1 MHTAVISLFC
11 GHQALSC
18 LYESY
23 EHISFA
29 CCWATACEW
38 ANEFSIVY
46 CFSVKPFL
54 TRQRN
59 YTWGIILLVGSSMLS
74 LPFSSV
80 SLPSFPSLPPSC
92 LNPSIR
98 PPIWLRWGAVGR
110 GRGEQS
116 GAKDGATAGAQSDKE
131 RQITPLTRAIHH
143 LFISPFIHPSLPP
156 HLYVRRGAPE
166 KRFDLPHN
174 FTFDNVSHLVAT
186 RARKSQSA
194 RAPKKMTRGKKKKVE
209 ITKRKE
215 RGENNK
221 TSEMIEW
228 AMRRERRRK
237 KKRHTHA
244 GTCRDSL
251 PWLLSAQMLD
261 WGGAV
266 SQCVPNYA
274 HICVCARTIVPDSD
288 LRAI

>member
-174 FTFDNVSHLVAT
+174 FTLDNVSHLVAT

-215 RGENNK
+215 RGK
-221 TSEMIEW
+221 TT
-228 AMRRERRRK
+228 RRVKWLNELCAGK
-237 KKRHTHA
+237 EGGKRSDTPMLAHAETHYH
-244 GTCRDSL
+244 GCCQHRCWTEGV
-251 PWLLSAQMLD
+251 LS
-261 WGGAV
+261 V
-266 SQCVPNYA
+266 SVCLTM
-274 HICVCARTIVPDSD
+274 HIYVCARV
-288 LRAI
+288 R

>member
-1 MHTAVISLFC
+1 MHTAVISLFR

-23 EHISFA
+23 KRISFA

-38 ANEFSIVY
+38 ANEFVY

-54 TRQRN
+54 TLQRH

-74 LPFSSV
+74 LPFSST

-156 HLYVRRGAPE
+156 HLYVRCGAPE
-166 KRFDLPHN
+166 KRADLPHN
-174 FTFDNVSHLVAT
+174 FTLDNVSHLVAT

-194 RAPKKMTRGKKKKVE
+194 RAPKKMTRGKKKKS
-209 ITKRKE
+209 R
-215 RGENNK
+215 NN
-221 TSEMIEW
+221 E
-228 AMRRERRRK
+228 
-237 KKRHTHA
+237 KKRAGGKQQDEWNDWMSYAPGKKEEKEATHPCWHMQRLITMA
-244 GTCRDSL
+244 
-251 PWLLSAQMLD
+251 
-261 WGGAV
+261 AV
-266 SQCVPNYA
+266 STDVGLRGCCQS
-274 HICVCARTIVPDSD
+274 VCA
-288 LRAI
+288 